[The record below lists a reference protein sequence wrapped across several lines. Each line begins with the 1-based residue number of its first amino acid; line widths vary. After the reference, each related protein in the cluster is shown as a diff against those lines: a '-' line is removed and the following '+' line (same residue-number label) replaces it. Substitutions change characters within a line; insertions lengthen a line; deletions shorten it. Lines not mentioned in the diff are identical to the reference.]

1 MTMLDTGEILTEYKD
16 QVRILKQQINELED
30 AGKSK
35 DAANKRCLQ
44 KLEFCTKD
52 LGDAKAKIEKLEEE
66 IRVNTNNKDKND
78 TI

>member
-1 MTMLDTGEILTEYKD
+1 MESVEIINEYKD

-44 KLEFCTKD
+44 KLEFSTTD
-52 LGDAKAKIEKLEEE
+52 LEKALVKIKELEEK
-66 IRVNTNNKDKND
+66 IKGTDD

>member
-1 MTMLDTGEILTEYKD
+1 MESVEIITEYKD

-44 KLEFCTKD
+44 KLECSTTD
-52 LGDAKAKIEKLEEE
+52 LEKALVKIKELEEK
-66 IRVNTNNKDKND
+66 INGSND

>member
-1 MTMLDTGEILTEYKD
+1 MESVEIITEYKD

-44 KLEFCTKD
+44 KLEFSTTD
-52 LGDAKAKIEKLEEE
+52 LEKALVKIEALEEKLKG
-66 IRVNTNNKDKND
+66 TDD

>member
-1 MTMLDTGEILTEYKD
+1 MESVEIINEYKD

-44 KLEFCTKD
+44 KLEFSTTD
-52 LGDAKAKIEKLEEE
+52 LEKALVKIKELEEK
-66 IRVNTNNKDKND
+66 IKGSND

>member
-1 MTMLDTGEILTEYKD
+1 MESVEIITEYKD

-44 KLEFCTKD
+44 KLEFSTTD
-52 LGDAKAKIEKLEEE
+52 LDKALKKIEELEEK
-66 IRVNTNNKDKND
+66 IKGSND

>member
-1 MTMLDTGEILTEYKD
+1 MESVEIITEYKD

-44 KLEFCTKD
+44 KLEFSTTD
-52 LGDAKAKIEKLEEE
+52 LDKALIKIKELEEKIKE
-66 IRVNTNNKDKND
+66 TND

>member
-1 MTMLDTGEILTEYKD
+1 MESVEIINEYKD

-44 KLEFCTKD
+44 KLEFSNTD
-52 LGDAKAKIEKLEEE
+52 LEKALIKIKALEEK
-66 IRVNTNNKDKND
+66 IKGTDD

>member
-1 MTMLDTGEILTEYKD
+1 MESVEIINEYKD

-44 KLEFCTKD
+44 KLEFSTTD
-52 LGDAKAKIEKLEEE
+52 LEKALAKIEELEEK
-66 IRVNTNNKDKND
+66 IKGSND

>member
-1 MTMLDTGEILTEYKD
+1 MESVEIINEYKD

-44 KLEFCTKD
+44 KLEFSTTD
-52 LGDAKAKIEKLEEE
+52 LEKALVKIEALE
-66 IRVNTNNKDKND
+66 DKIKGTDD

>member
-1 MTMLDTGEILTEYKD
+1 MESVEIINEYKD

-44 KLEFCTKD
+44 KLEFSTTD
-52 LGDAKAKIEKLEEE
+52 LEKALVKIEELEEK
-66 IRVNTNNKDKND
+66 IKGTDD